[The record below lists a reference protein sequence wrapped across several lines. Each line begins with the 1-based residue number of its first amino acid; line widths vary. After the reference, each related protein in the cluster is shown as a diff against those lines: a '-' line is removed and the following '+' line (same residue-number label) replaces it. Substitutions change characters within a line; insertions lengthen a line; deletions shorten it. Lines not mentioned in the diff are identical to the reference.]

1 MEALR
6 IWEIIIILSLW
17 ESQMTLFKGSLKNW
31 LGTSR
36 RWGIE
41 ARRQVWLWWALMRVS
56 LHGEMTWAWS
66 GLTLDPPSPFSPTI
80 AQWQEWLPT
89 SEKLQLKLERGF
101 ENCQEIL
108 CLICWN
114 YGWIFFQNFWR
125 KINDLCWNEKF
136 GNSIQFFFY
145 FLFKASISQS
155 DNPSISRK
163 NIHPWSS

>member
-114 YGWIFFQNFWR
+114 QGWIFFQNYWR
-125 KINDLCWNEKF
+125 KINDLCWKWEILQFNSVF
-136 GNSIQFFFY
+136 LLFSIQDIY
-145 FLFKASISQS
+145 FSI
-155 DNPSISRK
+155 DNPSISLE